1 MGHKRV
7 EGTEGPVPLPL
18 KSAGVNAVGSKGSS
32 FRCWVGKNVKFQ
44 LVLCITLERHRI
56 LNSSSS
62 ASRSDPFTFVSRVSC
77 CFRSQHFSVSVGLRQ
92 APINMWV
99 LLIVHPN
106 KSLIKAKVKVRAW
119 REELV
124 VGRG

>member
-1 MGHKRV
+1 M
-7 EGTEGPVPLPL
+7 
-18 KSAGVNAVGSKGSS
+18 
-32 FRCWVGKNVKFQ
+32 KFQ

-56 LNSSSS
+56 FNSSSS
-62 ASRSDPFTFVSRVSC
+62 ASRSDPFTFVSHVSC
-77 CFRSQHFSVSVGLRQ
+77 CCRSQQFGVSVGLRQ
-92 APINMWV
+92 ALIKVWV

>member
-1 MGHKRV
+1 M
-7 EGTEGPVPLPL
+7 
-18 KSAGVNAVGSKGSS
+18 
-32 FRCWVGKNVKFQ
+32 
-44 LVLCITLERHRI
+44 
-56 LNSSSS
+56 
-62 ASRSDPFTFVSRVSC
+62 
-77 CFRSQHFSVSVGLRQ
+77 SVGLRQ
-92 APINMWV
+92 APINVWV